1 MRKISFTFNHTS
13 PIQHHT
19 WIDLSPHSYLLK
31 FWAWSNIIA
40 FREMSWSSST
50 LVIHHTY
57 SSINSIKSGSLEALH
72 PPEKKGK
79 EKKREASE
87 ETLLLEQ
94 KKRGQRERMEKP
106 RSNTTQRTFIHHTHS
121 HDQVLRWHDLSKT
134 RFLILRN
141 KWGRYATLSLLRA
154 TQKSIKK

>member
-1 MRKISFTFNHTS
+1 
-13 PIQHHT
+13 
-19 WIDLSPHSYLLK
+19 
-31 FWAWSNIIA
+31 
-40 FREMSWSSST
+40 

-94 KKRGQRERMEKP
+94 KKKDKGKGW
-106 RSNTTQRTFIHHTHS
+106 RSQDQTPLKGHSSITHM
-121 HDQVLRWHDLSKT
+121 HMT
-134 RFLILRN
+134 RF
-141 KWGRYATLSLLRA
+141 
-154 TQKSIKK
+154 